1 MTVTISK
8 RQPKIGWDILVEE
21 LVNRKKEAG
30 LKHGTK
36 EEDDGSLSSFS
47 LVFMRDYIIDY

>member
-21 LVNRKKEAG
+21 LINRKKEAG